1 VDAERQNGGK
11 NTTKARGEL
20 VKQKTRAALSY
31 YIHPTF
37 MMMVN
42 TILTATISLQF
53 SQVYLHIRIYSQ
65 GEQMNVNLELE
76 ITQLHAEIC
85 AGLADPNRIL
95 ILYELSQSPRNVTE
109 LSTNLKM
116 PQPLVSRHLKILRE
130 RGMVIPKRHGTVIQY
145 TLADDRLIQALD
157 LLRAVMRDGL
167 AKRAELVEAL
177 A

>member
-1 VDAERQNGGK
+1 M
-11 NTTKARGEL
+11 NT
-20 VKQKTRAALSY
+20 
-31 YIHPTF
+31 
-37 MMMVN
+37 
-42 TILTATISLQF
+42 
-53 SQVYLHIRIYSQ
+53 
-65 GEQMNVNLELE
+65 NLESE

-116 PQPLVSRHLKILRE
+116 PQPLVSRHLKTLRE
-130 RGMVIPKRHGTVIQY
+130 RGMVISNRRGTVIQY
-145 TLADDRLIQALD
+145 TLADVRLIQALD

-167 AKRAELVEAL
+167 TKRAELIEAL

>member
-1 VDAERQNGGK
+1 
-11 NTTKARGEL
+11 
-20 VKQKTRAALSY
+20 
-31 YIHPTF
+31 
-37 MMMVN
+37 
-42 TILTATISLQF
+42 
-53 SQVYLHIRIYSQ
+53 
-65 GEQMNVNLELE
+65 MNANFELE

-116 PQPLVSRHLKILRE
+116 PQPLVSRHLKVLRE
-130 RGMVIPKRHGTVIQY
+130 RGMVIPKRRGTVIQY
-145 TLADDRLIQALD
+145 SLADDRLIQALD